1 MLCAVLLER
10 ISLKIKLIFLVI
22 LPLVLLPLMGVAAA
36 LTISTVQNTTPTT
49 TVGQYDRLGIAL
61 SAGLAIGLSGLGAGL
76 AISAAGSAAISA
88 LAEKPETFFRSFL
101 IVALAEAL
109 AIYGLIMG
117 ILLWLKL
124 VEEPFLKT
132 GLMLVENQFPFLVSF
147 RPSNESIL
155 HENYC

>member
-1 MLCAVLLER
+1 M
-10 ISLKIKLIFLVI
+10 KPKLIFLVI

-36 LTISTVQNTTPTT
+36 LTISTVQNQTT
-49 TVGQYDRLGIAL
+49 TTTTGPYDRLGIAIA
-61 SAGLAIGLSGLGAGL
+61 AGLAIGLPALGAGL

-124 VEEPFLKT
+124 
-132 GLMLVENQFPFLVSF
+132 
-147 RPSNESIL
+147 
-155 HENYC
+155 

>member
-1 MLCAVLLER
+1 MIL
-10 ISLKIKLIFLVI
+10 FLF
-22 LPLVLLPLMGVAAA
+22 LPLALLPIMGVVAAFS
-36 LTISTVQNTTPTT
+36 ISTVQATT
-49 TVGQYDRLGIAL
+49 TTTGPYDRVGIAIG
-61 SAGLAIGLSGLGAGL
+61 AGLAIGLSALAAGF

-124 VEEPFLKT
+124 
-132 GLMLVENQFPFLVSF
+132 
-147 RPSNESIL
+147 
-155 HENYC
+155 

>member
-1 MLCAVLLER
+1 LKTKLLM
-10 ISLKIKLIFLVI
+10 LVI

-36 LTISTVQNTTPTT
+36 VTIDTVQNQTSTN
-49 TVGQYDRLGIAL
+49 GQFDRVAIAI
-61 SAGLAIGLSGLGAGL
+61 SAALAISLPGLGAGL

-124 VEEPFLKT
+124 
-132 GLMLVENQFPFLVSF
+132 
-147 RPSNESIL
+147 
-155 HENYC
+155 

>member
-1 MLCAVLLER
+1 MVNLKPKLLLF
-10 ISLKIKLIFLVI
+10 I
-22 LPLVLLPLMGVAAA
+22 LLPLALLPIMTVAAA
-36 LTISTVQNTTPTT
+36 ITVSTVQSETT
-49 TVGQYDRLGIAL
+49 TATVGIYDRPIIAL

-88 LAEKPETFFRSFL
+88 LAEKPDTFFRSFL

-124 VEEPFLKT
+124 
-132 GLMLVENQFPFLVSF
+132 
-147 RPSNESIL
+147 
-155 HENYC
+155 